1 MNITYYGHSAFNI
14 TTEKGTRI
22 IIDPYESG
30 AFNGTLAY
38 GKISDQAD
46 IVITSHSHA
55 DHSYTKDIQG
65 KFILISRQDNLEIKD
80 IQIKTISVYHDN
92 FGGKERGH
100 NLISVIKADNIVLV
114 HLGDLGHS
122 LDYGMLQE
130 MGKVDILLIP
140 VGGVFTLNAALAVK
154 VMNDIKPGIT
164 IPMHYKT
171 AKCAFPI
178 APVEDFTKGQN
189 NVHVSKESAIVIK
202 KETLPRE
209 REIIVLQHAL

>member
-1 MNITYYGHSAFNI
+1 MKITYYGHSAFNI

-65 KFILISRQDNLEIKD
+65 KFILISKQDNLEIKD
-80 IQIKTISVYHDN
+80 IQIKTISAHHDN
-92 FGGKERGH
+92 FGGKERGE
-100 NLISVIKADNIVLV
+100 NLISVIDADNLVLA

-122 LDYGMLQE
+122 LDYGTLQE

-140 VGGVFTLNAALAVK
+140 VGGVFTLDAALAVK

-178 APVEDFTKGQN
+178 ALVEDFTKGLN
-189 NVHVSKESAIVIK
+189 NVHVLKDSQIMFK

>member
-1 MNITYYGHSAFNI
+1 MKIKYYGHSAFNI
-14 TTEKGTRI
+14 TTEKGIRI

-30 AFNGTLAY
+30 AFNGALSY
-38 GKISDQAD
+38 GKINDEAD
-46 IVITSHSHA
+46 IVIISHSHA

-65 KFILISRQDNLEIKD
+65 KFILISRQDTYEIKD
-80 IQIKTISVYHDN
+80 VKIKTISAYHDN
-92 FGGKERGH
+92 SGGKERGH
-100 NLISVIKADNIVLV
+100 NLISVINTNNLVLA
-114 HLGDLGHS
+114 HLGDLGHV
-122 LDYGMLQE
+122 LDYGTLQE

-140 VGGVFTLNAALAVK
+140 IGGSFTIDAALAVK

-178 APVEDFTKGQN
+178 APVDDFTKGQN
-189 NVHVSKESAIVIK
+189 NVHVLKDSQIMVK

>member
-1 MNITYYGHSAFNI
+1 MKITYYGHSAFNI
-14 TTEKGTRI
+14 ATEKGTRI

-30 AFNGTLAY
+30 AFNGALSY
-38 GKISDQAD
+38 GKINDEAD

-55 DHSYTKDIQG
+55 DHSYTKNIKG
-65 KFILISRQDNLEIKD
+65 KFILISKQEIYEIKD
-80 IQIKTISVYHDN
+80 VKIKTISTYHDN
-92 FGGKERGH
+92 SGGKERGH
-100 NLISVIKADNIVLV
+100 NLISVINAENIVLA

-122 LDYGMLQE
+122 LDYGTLQE

-140 VGGVFTLNAALAVK
+140 IGGSFTIDAALAVK
-154 VMNDIKPGIT
+154 VMNDIKPDIT

-171 AKCAFPI
+171 AKCTFPI
-178 APVEDFTKGQN
+178 VPVEDFTKGQS
-189 NVHVSKESAIVIK
+189 NVHVFKESAIVIK

>member
-1 MNITYYGHSAFNI
+1 MKINYYGHSAFNI
-14 TTEKGTRI
+14 TTEKGVRI

-38 GKISDQAD
+38 GKIGDQAD
-46 IVITSHSHA
+46 IVITSHNHA

-80 IQIKTISVYHDN
+80 VQIKTISAYHDN

-100 NLISVIKADNIVLV
+100 NLISVIDADNLVLA

-122 LDYGMLQE
+122 LDYGTLQE

-140 VGGVFTLNAALAVK
+140 VGGVFTLDAALAVK

-189 NVHVSKESAIVIK
+189 NVHVFKESAIVIK

>member
-1 MNITYYGHSAFNI
+1 MKITYYGHSAFNI
-14 TTEKGTRI
+14 TTEKGVRI

-46 IVITSHSHA
+46 IVITSHNHA
-55 DHSYTKDIQG
+55 DHSYTKDIHG
-65 KFILISRQDNLEIKD
+65 KFILISKQEALEKKGV
-80 IQIKTISVYHDN
+80 QIKTISTYHDN
-92 FGGKERGH
+92 SGGKERGH
-100 NLISVIKADNIVLV
+100 NLISVISADSLVLA
-114 HLGDLGHS
+114 HLGDLGHN

-140 VGGVFTLNAALAVK
+140 VGGVFTLDAALAVK
-154 VMNDIKPGIT
+154 IMNDINPGIT

-189 NVHVSKESAIVIK
+189 NVHVFKESAIVIK

-209 REIIVLQHAL
+209 REIIILQHAL

>member
-1 MNITYYGHSAFNI
+1 MKITYYGHSAFNI
-14 TTEKGTRI
+14 ATEKGTRI

-30 AFNGTLAY
+30 AFNGALSY
-38 GKISDQAD
+38 GKINDEAD

-55 DHSYTKDIQG
+55 DHSYTKDIKG
-65 KFILISRQDNLEIKD
+65 KFSLISKQDTYEIKD
-80 IQIKTISVYHDN
+80 VKIKTISTYHDN
-92 FGGKERGH
+92 SGGKERGD
-100 NLISVIKADNIVLV
+100 NLVSVINADSLVLA

-122 LDYGMLQE
+122 LDYGTLQE

-140 VGGVFTLNAALAVK
+140 IGGSFTLDAALAVK

-171 AKCAFPI
+171 AKCNFPI
-178 APVEDFTKGQN
+178 TPVEDFTKGQN
-189 NVHVSKESAIVIK
+189 NVHVFKESAIVIK

>member
-1 MNITYYGHSAFNI
+1 MKITYYGHSAFNI
-14 TTEKGTRI
+14 TTDKGTRI

-30 AFNGTLAY
+30 AFNGALSY
-38 GKISDQAD
+38 GKINDEAD

-65 KFILISRQDNLEIKD
+65 KFSLISRQDALEMNGVK
-80 IQIKTISVYHDN
+80 IKTINSYHDN
-92 FGGKERGH
+92 SGGKERGH
-100 NLISVIKADNIVLV
+100 NLISVINADSLVLA

-122 LDYGMLQE
+122 LDYSMLQE

-140 VGGVFTLNAALAVK
+140 IGGVFTIDAALAVK

-189 NVHVSKESAIVIK
+189 NVHVLQDSQILIK

>member
-100 NLISVIKADNIVLV
+100 NLISVIKSDNIVLA

-154 VMNDIKPGIT
+154 VMNDINSGIT